1 MSSTFTIDACADAL
15 VAELSKAV
23 ESILGGSVSAA
34 GGNPARGDGWAVTFT
49 ATGALVGTMT
59 AWMDRAG
66 SALLAQRVTGS
77 DEAAGDPVVADM
89 LKEMWSQA
97 AASLSTREPFT
108 GVKLSPGAPSL
119 AEAGEVQLAGYTVTF
134 GADASA
140 QVAVTAAAQIAA
152 PAPAPPAAAVA
163 LRAQPAKMESLDAPG
178 VQPSAAKN
186 ANLDVVLDI
195 DLPLIVRFGRTL
207 MTLKTLAALGPGS
220 ILDMGRS
227 PDEPVEI
234 LVGEQVIARGEVV
247 IVDGNYGVRITDLVS
262 PSDRVKALEA

>member
-1 MSSTFTIDACADAL
+1 
-15 VAELSKAV
+15 VQGE
-23 ESILGGSVSAA
+23 
-34 GGNPARGDGWAVTFT
+34 GWAVTFT
-49 ATGALVGTMT
+49 VSGELIGTLT

-66 SALLAQRVTGS
+66 SGVLAQRVTGM
-77 DEAAGDPVVADM
+77 DDAADDAVVADM

-97 AASLSTREPFT
+97 AGALSVKAPFT
-108 GVKLSPGAPSL
+108 GVTL
-119 AEAGEVQLAGYTVTF
+119 ALAGPAI
-134 GADASA
+134 ADAGNGHLA
-140 QVAVTAAAQIAA
+140 TYTLAFAADGSAQIAVSA
-152 PAPAPPAAAVA
+152 AVWPAEVATAKAPPPRATEVQAWQPPAP
-163 LRAQPAKMESLDAPG
+163 SG
-178 VQPSAAKN
+178 

-247 IVDGNYGVRITDLVS
+247 IVGGNYGVRITDLVS
-262 PSDRVKALEA
+262 PSDRIKALEI